1 VEKTLYRPTPVSA
14 SAPKALAIY
23 AGPVARDLL
32 QREGLQARH
41 VAAIPAAAGGPKGL
55 MLTRLDQFLFGEWL
69 PQADQ
74 AIDLIGASI
83 GAWRM
88 ATACMPD
95 SMAGFQRLESD
106 YVRQRYDIPPGKRMP
121 SSSSVS
127 EAFARSLHAFY
138 DGHVDEV
145 LAHPRYRLHIMTSHG
160 LHMLNKQG
168 SLRTPLGYACAFFAN
183 AVSRKALG
191 SCIERVVFT
200 ASEPGHVVPSLPFA
214 HNDLST
220 RQYRLDANNFFQAL
234 QASCSIPFALDAV
247 HNIPGGPTGAYWDG
261 GITDYHL
268 HLHYKTA
275 PNKVVL
281 YPHFQRA
288 VVPGWL
294 DKTLKHRHGATSA
307 LDSMVVIAPRPEWV
321 RTLPSGKLP
330 DRHDFMTYKDDFAGR
345 VKVWQQAVDESQRL
359 VDELSMWLD
368 NPDMNVVQSL

>member
-1 VEKTLYRPTPVSA
+1 VSA

-127 EAFARSLHAFY
+127 EAFARSFLRR
-138 DGHVDEV
+138 
-145 LAHPRYRLHIMTSHG
+145 PRRRG
-160 LHMLNKQG
+160 LG
-168 SLRTPLGYACAFFAN
+168 AP
-183 AVSRKALG
+183 
-191 SCIERVVFT
+191 
-200 ASEPGHVVPSLPFA
+200 
-214 HNDLST
+214 
-220 RQYRLDANNFFQAL
+220 AL
-234 QASCSIPFALDAV
+234 QAAHHDQP
-247 HNIPGGPTGAYWDG
+247 
-261 GITDYHL
+261 
-268 HLHYKTA
+268 
-275 PNKVVL
+275 
-281 YPHFQRA
+281 
-288 VVPGWL
+288 WL
-294 DKTLKHRHGATSA
+294 THA
-307 LDSMVVIAPRPEWV
+307 
-321 RTLPSGKLP
+321 
-330 DRHDFMTYKDDFAGR
+330 
-345 VKVWQQAVDESQRL
+345 
-359 VDELSMWLD
+359 
-368 NPDMNVVQSL
+368 